1 MADDKRR
8 SIDTVVIGA
17 GQAGLMMSWH
27 LLRAGREHVVLERR
41 ETLGGGWQDRWD
53 GFRLV
58 SPNWISG
65 FPGFP
70 YDGDEPD
77 AFMPRDAIAGRVAR
91 YAGVIGAPV
100 ESGVA
105 VTRLTR
111 PPSTGMGRRFLLE
124 TTTGSIET
132 DQVIVATGA
141 FQVPRIPAVAAGLSP
156 RITQVHA
163 HVYRSPERLP
173 DGGVLIVGTG
183 QTGVQLAE
191 ELHAAGR
198 RVVLVT
204 GRCGRQARRYRG
216 HDIFWWVRQVRER
229 GGPFGIALPR
239 VDELP
244 DPRIRFTCNPHVSGH
259 DGGHDTNL
267 RQFALDGIQLTG
279 RLVAADGEVVRFASD
294 LSDNLAF
301 ADRWFDEQLGPLLDE
316 FAAAAN
322 VPVGPDD
329 RARPTY
335 APPELDHLDLA
346 AEGIST
352 VLWTTGYARDDRWL
366 ELPVFDESGQPR
378 HVRGVTEVP
387 GLSFIG
393 LLYQLDVASA
403 NLLGMHLD
411 AADLAARL

>member
-1 MADDKRR
+1 MSDGEHRT
-8 SIDTVVIGA
+8 IETVIIGA

-41 ETLGGGWQDRWD
+41 DTLGGGWQDRWD
-53 GFRLV
+53 AFRLV
-58 SPNWISG
+58 SPNWLSG

-70 YDGDEPD
+70 YDGDDPD
-77 AFMPRDAIAGRVAR
+77 AFMSRDAIVDRVAR
-91 YAGVIGAPV
+91 YATVIGAPV
-100 ESGVA
+100 ETGVG
-105 VTRLTR
+105 VTRLTM
-111 PPSTGMGRRFLLE
+111 PPPTRTGRRFLLE
-124 TTTGSIET
+124 TTTGPIAT
-132 DQVIVATGA
+132 DRVIVATGA
-141 FQVPRIPAVAAGLSP
+141 FQVPTIPAMGAHLSP

-163 HVYRSPERLP
+163 HDYRSPDQLP

-191 ELHAAGR
+191 ELHRAGR

-216 HDIFWWVRQVRER
+216 HDIFWWVRQIRED
-229 GGPFGIALPR
+229 GGAHGLALPR

-244 DPRIRFTCNPHVSGH
+244 DPRIRFACNAHLSGH

-267 RQFALDGIQLTG
+267 RQFARDGIRLTG
-279 RLVAADGEVVRFASD
+279 RLVAADGEIVRFASD
-294 LSDNLAF
+294 LTDNLAF
-301 ADRWFDEQLGPLLDE
+301 ADGWFDRQLKPLLDAY
-316 FAAAAN
+316 AAAAD

-329 RARPTY
+329 RARATFE
-335 APPELDHLDLA
+335 PPEVDHLDLA

-366 ELPVFDESGQPR
+366 ELPVFDGSGQPV
-378 HVRGVTEVP
+378 HTRGVTGVP

-403 NLLGMHLD
+403 NMLGMHLD